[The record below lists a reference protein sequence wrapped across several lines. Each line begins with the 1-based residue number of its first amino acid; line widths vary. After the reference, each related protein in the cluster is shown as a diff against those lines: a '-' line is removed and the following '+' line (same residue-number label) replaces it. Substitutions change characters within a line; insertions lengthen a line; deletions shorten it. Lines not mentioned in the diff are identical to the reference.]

1 MVEIVARIVL
11 GIGSSHTPQLSTS
24 PEWWEDHANRDRASE
39 ALLGRDGEFHTF
51 DAIAAEKAWNV
62 DPAKLTPEIWS
73 DLHNRSQNAV
83 AKLRQAMDGAAP
95 DIVLVIGDD
104 QEEMFLA
111 DSTPTFAV
119 YWGETIDDF
128 APDEEEQE
136 AMAAGLRAALW
147 AVHSDELESYPVPA
161 KFGLHVIGQLLTDE
175 FDVMQI
181 SAQPKDRSL
190 GHAFT
195 FVRRRLMSEKI
206 IPLLPVLINTYYGP
220 NQPSPRRCYQLGRAI
235 RRAIETYPEDVK
247 VAIVASGGLS
257 HFVVDEEL
265 DRRVLDGLKG
275 RDFESLSTIPRRY
288 MRSGTS
294 EALNWI
300 AAGAAMEALEMEV
313 VDYVPA
319 YRSAAGTGVGMAFAL
334 WR

>member
-1 MVEIVARIVL
+1 MARIVL

-39 ALLGRDGEFHTF
+39 ALLGRDGQFHTF
-51 DAIAAEKAWNV
+51 DAIAAEQTWNI
-62 DPAKLTPEIWS
+62 DPGQLTPQVWTA
-73 DLHNRSQNAV
+73 LHDRSQNAV
-83 AKLRQAMDGAAP
+83 EMLRQALEEANP

-104 QEEMFLA
+104 QEEMFQA

-128 APDEEEQE
+128 APDDEEQE

-147 AVHSDELESYPVPA
+147 AVHSEELEKYPVPA
-161 KFGLHVIGQLLTDE
+161 QFGRHLIEQLVTDE
-175 FDVMQI
+175 FDVMQV
-181 SAQPKDRSL
+181 SAQPKDRAL

-195 FVRRRLMSEKI
+195 FVRRRLMGKKV

-220 NQPSPRRCYQLGRAI
+220 NQPSPRRCYHFGRTI

-247 VAIVASGGLS
+247 VAVVASGGLS

-265 DRRVLDGLKG
+265 DRLVLDGLKA

-300 AAGAAMEALEMEV
+300 AAGAAMESLKMEV
-313 VDYVPA
+313 VDYIPA
-319 YRSAAGTGVGMAFAL
+319 YRSTAGTGVGMAFAL